1 MRISVRQLRRVIKE
15 AVEGEMGMGMP
26 GNMPAG
32 EGGVIEMHA
41 PYFNSDPGLLE
52 QIAFKICPDLFVGYD
67 PASGIVRLYMPDPSD
82 PSEADLRADLESFKK
97 IISEF
102 DHTN

>member
-41 PYFNSDPGLLE
+41 PYFESDPDLLAK
-52 QIAFKICPDLFVGYD
+52 IAFKICPDLFVGYD
-67 PASGIVRLYMPDPSD
+67 PDTGIVRLYMPD

>member
-1 MRISVRQLRRVIKE
+1 MRISVKQLRRVIRE
-15 AVEGEMGMGMP
+15 AVEGEMGMP

-41 PYFNSDPGLLE
+41 PYFKSDPGLLE

-97 IISEF
+97 IIETF
-102 DHTN
+102 ETV